1 MILEAKNAPNLA
13 DLMVRFVS
21 RPIDAATLDAQTA
34 AYGEV
39 EPHEV
44 AVGFRADPRLAWNEG
59 LAVYAT
65 LGISE
70 TLKASASVRLV
81 GSGRSPGA
89 DCRSAVCLGRISAT
103 RP

>member
-1 MILEAKNAPNLA
+1 MILEAKNAPNLT

-44 AVGFRADPRLAWNEG
+44 AVGFRGRPAVG
-59 LAVYAT
+59 L
-65 LGISE
+65 E
-70 TLKASASVRLV
+70 
-81 GSGRSPGA
+81 
-89 DCRSAVCLGRISAT
+89 
-103 RP
+103 